1 MNLSKERHM
10 IYKIIQPSAHLQDFI
25 KDYLLLHF
33 TFDKAVPAPVKP
45 FPANPLPC
53 LVFYIKGAIIA
64 NDPHSGAN
72 TILPAI
78 AINGSI
84 TSRLNYKISH
94 DHLLLSIGFHPC
106 TLSKFLRLPLTEFVD
121 ERIDAT
127 AILNPEIHHVQQRM
141 MNAPSYEDIVH
152 IAEEYLWK
160 RIQKIK
166 TGFHPIDSV
175 AKLLVVN
182 PNLLT
187 MEKMAIEACLS
198 ISQFERRFIQ
208 MTGITPKLFA
218 RITRFYNA
226 YQLKDRYPGRD
237 WLSIAI
243 EAGYYD
249 YQHLVKD
256 FKQFAN
262 AAPHS
267 LLEAQAHSLERI
279 LGVG

>member
-1 MNLSKERHM
+1 M

-45 FPANPLPC
+45 FPANTLQC
-53 LVFYIKGAIIA
+53 LVFYIKGAVIA
-64 NDPHSGAN
+64 NDPGSGAN

-78 AINGSI
+78 AVNGPI
-84 TSRLNYKISH
+84 TSRLDYNISH
-94 DHLLLSIGFHPC
+94 DNLLLSIGFHPGA
-106 TLSKFLRLPLTEFVD
+106 LSKFLRLPLKEFVD

-127 AILNPEIHHVQQRM
+127 AILNPEIHYAQQRM
-141 MNAPSYEDIVH
+141 MNALAYENIIH

-160 RIQKIK
+160 RIQKLK

-175 AKLLVVN
+175 ARLIVAN
-182 PNLLT
+182 PNFLT
-187 MEKMAIEACLS
+187 IEKMANEACLS
-198 ISQFERRFIQ
+198 ISQFERKFIQ
-208 MTGITPKLFA
+208 ITGITPKLFA

-226 YQLKDRYPGRD
+226 YQLKDRHPGRD
-237 WLSIAI
+237 WLSIAV

-262 AAPHS
+262 VAPHS
-267 LLEAQAHSLERI
+267 LLEAQAHSPERI